1 MTKTPTL
8 SHIALMTRRF
18 EEMKAWYINVF
29 NAEVVHGDPAL
40 AFLAFDEE
48 SHRFAIA
55 NLEVLKPNVPEGSGA
70 GEIGVNHIAFTF
82 ASSGDLL
89 ETYVRLKKQGLLP
102 YWPVH
107 HGFTLSFYY
116 QDPDGNRIELQV
128 ETCSSSEAFDF
139 MRGEVFAN
147 NPIGVEVDPEA
158 LLARYRAGASEAELT
173 ARPEGEPSP
182 IPAAHGIIG

>member
-1 MTKTPTL
+1 MATPPIF
-8 SHIALMTRRF
+8 SHVVFMTRRF

-29 NAEVVHGDPAL
+29 GAKIVHEDPAL
-40 AFLAFDEE
+40 AFLTYDDE

-55 NLEVLKPNVPEGSGA
+55 NLDVLKPGATANSGP
-70 GEIGVNHIAFTF
+70 GEIGVNHIAYTY
-82 ASSGDLL
+82 ASAADLL
-89 ETYVRLKKQGLLP
+89 DTYARLKEQGLIP

-128 ETCSSSEAFDF
+128 ETCNSKDAFDYMRSEA
-139 MRGEVFAN
+139 FAN

-158 LLARYRAGASEAELT
+158 LLARYRAGAGEADLT
-173 ARPEGEPSP
+173 ARPDGKPSP
-182 IPAAHGIIG
+182 IPDAHGIA